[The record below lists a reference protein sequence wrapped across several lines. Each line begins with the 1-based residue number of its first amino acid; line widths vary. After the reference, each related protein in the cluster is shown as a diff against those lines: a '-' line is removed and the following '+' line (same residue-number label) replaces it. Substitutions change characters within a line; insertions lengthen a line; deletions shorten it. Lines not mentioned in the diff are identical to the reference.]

1 MDSSSSITSP
11 KSFNSSRIFDFDAED
26 THLYIETLEKN
37 LYHHTKLI
45 KDIIIKM
52 KVESFSEDSDYEI
65 KSPVNLEKLI
75 SEIQELYKSIKTVES
90 QRRNE
95 VSKIL
100 INELLEHE
108 QSQKYREIIQEYE
121 ERIQE
126 IKFYIER
133 RDKLI
138 FDLQKNYSEL
148 DSESTYKQNYED
160 VMIVP
165 LNQDI
170 LHIHKGIEDIRGNIL
185 NIGDTL
191 TFAYNYKQSLIN
203 FYRKT

>member
-75 SEIQELYKSIKTVES
+75 SEIQEL
-90 QRRNE
+90 
-95 VSKIL
+95 
-100 INELLEHE
+100 
-108 QSQKYREIIQEYE
+108 
-121 ERIQE
+121 
-126 IKFYIER
+126 
-133 RDKLI
+133 KLG
-138 FDLQKNYSEL
+138 F
-148 DSESTYKQNYED
+148 
-160 VMIVP
+160 
-165 LNQDI
+165 
-170 LHIHKGIEDIRGNIL
+170 
-185 NIGDTL
+185 
-191 TFAYNYKQSLIN
+191 
-203 FYRKT
+203 